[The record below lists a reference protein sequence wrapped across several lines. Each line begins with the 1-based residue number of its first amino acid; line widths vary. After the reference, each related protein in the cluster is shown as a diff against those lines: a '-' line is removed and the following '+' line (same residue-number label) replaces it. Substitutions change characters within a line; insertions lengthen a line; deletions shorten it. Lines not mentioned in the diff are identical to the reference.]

1 MYSAIQTG
9 QAHGMQTL
17 DQSMQDMLR
26 KGLIAKQDA
35 ISRAVNKELFN

>member
-17 DQSMQDMLR
+17 DQNLKDMVK
-26 KGLIAKQDA
+26 KGLITRADAKAKAQ
-35 ISRAVNKELFN
+35 NKDSLD